1 MAAQGSA
8 PIELE
13 SGWSSIRDRGIEP
26 LEHLLDSDFDQS
38 RGNPFTRAQYAEI
51 YTICYNMCTQ
61 RAPLNFS
68 QELYQ
73 RHGETLTTYLR
84 ETVLPALTTK
94 HDTFLLKELV
104 KRWQNHEVMNKWLFK
119 FFMYLDRYY
128 VLHHGL
134 PKLKE
139 SGLDKFRTVVFD
151 VVKRDVVAAL
161 LAVVNKDREGEM
173 VDGFLVKN
181 VVGVFVAM
189 GEGTL
194 DTYRHDLEK
203 PLLASTRE
211 FYGRRA
217 AAWLSSDSTPVYL
230 IKAEEALAAEADR
243 VQRFLD
249 PESEGPLLREVETE
263 LLKRHEAELLEQEDG
278 GCRALLRDDK
288 QADLARMYSLFARVE
303 QGLVSVARMVKEHI
317 QEMGLAIVS
326 EREAAA
332 ARATKESA
340 SDPTFVKALLELHDK
355 MRALVRDQFNNNTL
369 FQTALKDAFEF
380 FINKEVRSKF
390 SNAEMIAHFCDR
402 ILKPGG
408 DKMGEAQIEEL
419 LERIVQL
426 FAFISD
432 KDLFAEIYRN
442 QLAKRLLN
450 GRSVS
455 SDAERSMV
463 SKLKLRCGAQF
474 TGRIEGMMNDLAMG
488 ADEQRAFA
496 EHMGKLGAAGALPP
510 INFAVTVLTTGFW
523 PQYKV
528 LDVELPSDMK
538 TCLETFESYYKVKTS
553 HRKLSWV
560 HSLGTA
566 AVKARYKSPYTLQV
580 TTLQAVALL
589 FFNDRDGEVPF
600 EDIRSSLNVDEEVCK
615 RLLHS
620 LSCGKWQTLRKHPK
634 GRTISTTDTFSFNE
648 GFSCSFKRVRI
659 PMPSLDETH
668 NPKRVQEDR
677 SNAIEAAAVRI
688 MKTRRNMSHQ
698 ELVTEV
704 LKQLHLFKPNP
715 KVIKRR
721 IEHLIEREYLER
733 DPEKPNVYRYLA

>member
-1 MAAQGSA
+1 MAATGA
-8 PIELE
+8 PIPLDD
-13 SGWSSIRDRGIEP
+13 GWRSIRSRGIEP
-26 LEHLLDSDFDQS
+26 LEHLLDADFDRE

-61 RAPLNFS
+61 RAPMNFS
-68 QELYQ
+68 QQLYE
-73 RHGETLTTYLR
+73 RHGETVATYLR
-84 ETVLPALTTK
+84 NNVLPALERQ
-94 HDTFLLKELV
+94 HDTFLLQELV

-128 VLHHGL
+128 VSHHGV

-139 SGLDKFRTVVFD
+139 AGLDKFRTVVFD
-151 VVKRDVVAAL
+151 VVKRDVVVAL
-161 LAVVNKDREGEM
+161 LAVINQDREGEV
-173 VDGFLVKN
+173 VDRYLVKN
-181 VVGVFVAM
+181 VVSVFVAM

-194 DTYRHDLEK
+194 DTYRHDLEE
-203 PLLASTRE
+203 PLLADTRE

-217 AAWLSSDSTPVYL
+217 AAWLAGDSTPAYL
-230 IKAEEALAAEADR
+230 IKAEEALNAEADR

-249 PESEGPLLREVETE
+249 PESEQPLLRVVEHE
-263 LLKRHEAELLEQEDG
+263 LLKRHESELLEQEAS
-278 GCRALLRDDK
+278 GCRALLRDEK
-288 QADLARMYSLFARVE
+288 HADLARMYSLFSRVE
-303 QGLVSVARMVKEHI
+303 QGLVSVARMVKDHI
-317 QEMGLAIVS
+317 QEMGLAIVE

-332 ARATKESA
+332 ARSSKESP
-340 SDPTFVKALLELHDK
+340 SDPTFVQALLELHDK
-355 MRALVRDQFNNNTL
+355 MRALVRDQFKNNTL

-380 FINKEVRSKF
+380 FINKEVRSKY

-402 ILKPGG
+402 ILKPGSER
-408 DKMGEAQIEEL
+408 MSEAQIEEL

-450 GRSVS
+450 ARSVS
-455 SDAERSMV
+455 NDSERSMV

-474 TGRIEGMMNDLAMG
+474 TGRIEGMMNDLSLG
-488 ADEQRAFA
+488 AEEQAAFG
-496 EHMGKLGAAGALPP
+496 EHMAKLDSSVMPSLKF
-510 INFAVTVLTTGFW
+510 NVTVLTTGFW
-523 PQYKV
+523 PSYKIM
-528 LDVELPSDMK
+528 DVHLPTDMA
-538 TCLETFESYYKVKTS
+538 TCLETFEAYYKVKTS

-566 AVKARYKSPYTLQV
+566 TLKATYKKGYELQV
-580 TTLQAVALL
+580 TTLQAVVLLL
-589 FFNDRDGEVPF
+589 FNERDGAVSF
-600 EDIRSSLNVDEEVCK
+600 EDIRSALNVDEEVAK

-620 LSCGKWQTLRKHPK
+620 LSCGKYQALKKTPK
-634 GRTISTTDTFSFNE
+634 GRTISTDDTFAFND
-648 GFSCSFKRVRI
+648 GFSCSYKRIRI

-688 MKTRRNMSHQ
+688 MKTRKTMSHQ

-733 DPEKPNVYRYLA
+733 DPDKTNVYRYLA